1 MSVCHVSTHL
11 KPPQGVQGVSSMA
24 LPVWPDQL
32 HCSTTPC
39 LCGGLCMA
47 IDRLRM
53 LSIGFWTPI
62 HCMPRS
68 QPHAP
73 AGGCKGCKRSNSMY
87 AGIPK
92 RRLQAQSSKAQFV
105 RSSIRPWLLQAF
117 LGYVPCPQHQ
127 TCPRTCAHI
136 ACIED
141 SACTS

>member
-1 MSVCHVSTHL
+1 MPCSTHL

-47 IDRLRM
+47 IDMLQT

-87 AGIPK
+87 AGILELRP
-92 RRLQAQSSKAQFV
+92 QAQSLTAQFGW
-105 RSSIRPWLLQAF
+105 SSVRPWLLQAF
-117 LGYVPCPQHQ
+117 PWYVPCLQHQ
-127 TCPRTCAHI
+127 ICCRRCAHI
-136 ACIED
+136 AYNEGC
-141 SACTS
+141 ACTS